1 MKFLFVGGSAD
12 GMRLEV
18 PADKCEAHVPVT
30 KLPIPEVDKLEVS
43 TKKMKIEAYIKLAVK
58 GGTDFF
64 MLAGMTPVEGL
75 KRWRELTAQKQ
86 PA

>member
-1 MKFLFVGGSAD
+1 MFVGGSAD

-18 PADKCEAHVPVT
+18 PADKYEARVPVT
-30 KLPIPEVDKLEVS
+30 KLPIPEVENLG
-43 TKKMKIEAYIKLAVK
+43 TKKMKHEAYIRLGVK

-64 MLAGMTPVEGL
+64 MLAGMTPVAGL
-75 KRWRELTAQKQ
+75 KRWRELTGLKQ